1 MSKHKCRNT
10 EFAKMR
16 RIMARLEHQLAV
28 EREER
33 QKAKQDRK
41 TTRQKSTDVADTQ

>member
-10 EFAKMR
+10 EFAKMK

-33 QKAKQDRK
+33 QKTKQDRK
-41 TTRQKSTDVADTQ
+41 AAKQKSADVADTQ

>member
-16 RIMARLEHQLAV
+16 RIMARLDHQLAV

-41 TTRQKSTDVADTQ
+41 TAKQKSTDVADTQ

>member
-10 EFAKMR
+10 EFARMR
-16 RIMARLEHQLAV
+16 RVMARLEHQLAV

-33 QKAKQDRK
+33 QKAKQDKK
-41 TTRQKSTDVADTQ
+41 TSKQKSSDVADTQ

>member
-10 EFAKMR
+10 DFARMR

-28 EREER
+28 EKEER
-33 QKAKQDRK
+33 QKAKQDR
-41 TTRQKSTDVADTQ
+41 RAENQRNTDVADTQ

>member
-10 EFAKMR
+10 EFARMR

-28 EREER
+28 EKEER
-33 QKAKQDRK
+33 QKAKHDRK
-41 TTRQKSTDVADTQ
+41 TENQKNADVADTQ

>member
-41 TTRQKSTDVADTQ
+41 TAKQKSTDVADIQ

>member
-10 EFAKMR
+10 DFAGMR

-28 EREER
+28 EKEER
-33 QKAKQDRK
+33 QKSKQDRK
-41 TTRQKSTDVADTQ
+41 TGNQRNADVADTQ

>member
-33 QKAKQDRK
+33 QKAKQYRK
-41 TTRQKSTDVADTQ
+41 TARQKSTDVADTQ

>member
-41 TTRQKSTDVADTQ
+41 TARQKSTDVADTQ

>member
-41 TTRQKSTDVADTQ
+41 TAKQKSTDVVDTQ